1 MRVRPDSVFVSSIL
15 HTIALLFFVHPALW
29 YYGAPSDPA
38 AVARFD
44 VGVQGELIADH
55 RLGVACLAIILI
67 GLIVVWAGYAKRSRL
82 AWFVMFVIVWF
93 WAFPVFIRPLVGAL
107 ARGELMLTF
116 PEFLYNAISGS
127 GITTQMVRSILM
139 FLIMVVGLAL
149 PMGRFFIA
157 RKAIEPLHLPSRKL
171 AVSLLI
177 GIPVA
182 ALALYCWL
190 RVGVL
195 YDLPTAP
202 GNGWLMAP
210 LPPPWPPRP
219 PTPPT
224 LCKCPDG
231 T

>member
-1 MRVRPDSVFVSSIL
+1 VRVRPDSVFVSSIF

-29 YYGAPSDPA
+29 YYGAASDPA

-44 VGVQGELIADH
+44 VGFQEASYADH
-55 RLGVACLAIILI
+55 RFGVASLAIILI

-93 WAFPVFIRPLVGAL
+93 WAFPVFIRPVVGAL
-107 ARGELMLTF
+107 ARGELMLSF
-116 PEFLYNAISGS
+116 PEFFYDAISGP
-127 GITTQMVRSILM
+127 GMATQMVRSILM

-195 YDLPTAP
+195 YELPSAQLKTS
-202 GNGWLMAP
+202 LFQ
-210 LPPPWPPRP
+210 LPPPPPP
-219 PTPPT
+219 PTPKQMP
-224 LCKCPDG
+224 
-231 T
+231 

>member
-1 MRVRPDSVFVSSIL
+1 MATGKTAPPPTQRGHSGHRNTTAPDGRPYPPIL
-15 HTIALLFFVHPALW
+15 TWPPPPARSQEPRTRPLEHPARRARPPAR
-29 YYGAPSDPA
+29 GAGLA
-38 AVARFD
+38 GRARS
-44 VGVQGELIADH
+44 
-55 RLGVACLAIILI
+55 
-67 GLIVVWAGYAKRSRL
+67 AGYAKRSLL

-127 GITTQMVRSILM
+127 GMTTQMVRSILM

-190 RVGVL
+190 RVGGL
-195 YDLPTAP
+195 YELPTAQL
-202 GNGWLMAP
+202 NTFLVA
-210 LPPPWPPRP
+210 PPPPPPP
-219 PTPPT
+219 PTP
-224 LCKCPDG
+224 CKCPDG
-231 T
+231 N